1 MTELGQTLLANIQKT
16 FLGRLK
22 TDRKLKTITRRI
34 RDGTR
39 YEIANDYAVRTGEL
53 LSESVRANTR
63 TLAYMSEE
71 VAREV
76 LPPLLEADHEL
87 VATVSKQI
95 QRNINKQA
103 GVGLTALVADLDTN
117 RIDGLISKVSSYE
130 TFDDARWVLGEPL
143 INYSMAVVDQTIR
156 KNFDASTKAGLR
168 PKIVR
173 ETEAHET
180 VTRNRV
186 IHGKTYSYTYEVPCE
201 WCKNLA
207 GTYDYA
213 DVRNTGND
221 VYRRHEGCR
230 CTITY
235 IQGNRAQ
242 DVVSKAEWEA
252 GDAEGRRRAIT
263 ELTEKRAR
271 EAAETQRQREI
282 RLGAIERLQR
292 ELGYSAKAASILY
305 NSQRA
310 FIQKY
315 GLQTLIDETRATN
328 PYARQA

>member
-1 MTELGQTLLANIQKT
+1 MTELGQSLLANIQKT

-39 YEIANDYAVRTGEL
+39 YEIANDYAIRTGEL

-63 TLAYMSEE
+63 TLAYMSED

-76 LPPLLEADHEL
+76 LTPLLEADHEL

-95 QRNINKQA
+95 QTNINKRA

-117 RIDGLISKVSSYE
+117 RIEGLISKVSSYE
-130 TFDDARWVLGEPL
+130 TFDEARWVMGEPL

-207 GTYDYA
+207 GTYDYD
-213 DVRNTGND
+213 DVSDRGND
-221 VYRRHEGCR
+221 VFRRHEGCR
-230 CTITY
+230 CKVEYVFLNT
-235 IQGNRAQ
+235 AV
-242 DVVSKAEWEA
+242 DVWSKAEYEEGNSKDRQEA
-252 GDAEGRRRAIT
+252 IQQKLDERASK
-263 ELTEKRAR
+263 ENEKAQERLAK
-271 EAAETQRQREI
+271 I
-282 RLGAIERLQR
+282 RAIERLQN
-292 ELGYSAKAASILY
+292 ELGFSAEGAARFMNKYKTEIQEKGLDSLIQEIKA
-305 NSQRA
+305 
-310 FIQKY
+310 K
-315 GLQTLIDETRATN
+315 
-328 PYARQA
+328 RQA